1 MQYLD
6 YIIRFDS
13 RNCINYPNVLCQS
26 FYEDILGFYSFLI
39 CLIIILF
46 ILKKNNEISLIILS
60 SFIIKSLIVFFDS
73 FVMLLPENR
82 EDGLHFYLLASKYNF
97 LTLNEF
103 ISTFISSKDFQKYAV
118 IIGGIF
124 SIFGKSYLLMK
135 MINVFISIISTLI
148 FWKIA
153 KNLFDKNFGSKI
165 ATFFFSFHPA
175 ILIYSTSVL
184 REPFIVLILLITIYF
199 YIKFIISFNY
209 KYLLISLLVSI
220 IQLIF
225 HPGMLFTTFL
235 VLFFSIFYSIIKFF
249 SIINILK
256 IISMTLLIF
265 IVSNLIILN
274 TNSGYF
280 NLNSNADIIDTIF
293 WRQFYSQ
300 LDADSGFPNF
310 LVTNNPLLI
319 LLYSPIRLIY
329 FIFSPFYISKL
340 SYLLGF
346 LTGFI
351 NLILLFFII
360 KYYKISI
367 KDYLT
372 FSLFSIFI
380 ILAIFFS
387 IFTGSSGTAFRHRAK
402 FDFLLLILSIP
413 FFEQYF
419 FKFRQIFIKN
429 NE

>member
-13 RNCINYPNVLCQS
+13 RNCINYPNVVCQS
-26 FYEDILGFYSFLI
+26 FYEDILGFYSF
-39 CLIIILF
+39 IIIFITILF

-60 SFIIKSLIVFFDS
+60 SFLIKSLIVFFDS
-73 FVMLLPENR
+73 FVIQLPENR
-82 EDGLHFYLLASKYNF
+82 EDGLHFYLLSSKYNF

-103 ISTFISSKDFQKYAV
+103 ISTFIFSKDFQKYAV

-153 KNLFDKNFGSKI
+153 KKLFNENFGSKI
-165 ATFFFSFHPA
+165 ATLIFSFHPA

-184 REPFIVLILLITIYF
+184 REPFIVLILLITLYF
-199 YIKFIISFNY
+199 YIKFIISF
-209 KYLLISLLVSI
+209 KYQYLFISLLVSI
-220 IQLIF
+220 MQLIF
-225 HPGMLFTTFL
+225 HPGMLITTFS

-265 IVSNLIILN
+265 ILSSLVILN

-280 NLNSNADIIDTIF
+280 NFSSNQALVDFIF
-293 WRQFYSQ
+293 WKQFYSQ
-300 LDADSGFPNF
+300 LHAGSSFPNF

-340 SYLLGF
+340 TYLLGF

-351 NLILLFFII
+351 NFILLFLII
-360 KYYKISI
+360 KNYKIII
-367 KDYLT
+367 KDYLF

-380 ILAIFFS
+380 ILAVFFS
-387 IFTGSSGTAFRHRAK
+387 IFTGTSGTAFRHRAK

-413 FFEQYF
+413 LLEQYF
-419 FKFRQIFIKN
+419 LKFKQKFIKY